1 MCAGQAGDATFATE
15 FRGRICSPQ
24 LRALHG
30 TSALRKRL
38 FDGDDYYAFRQ
49 DAIERKTLIA
59 ATEPRTPS
67 EQKSLDAALF
77 ERTRAD
83 RYEVALRSAL
93 SNMEQGSY
101 AVAKAQIGIALLH

>member
-30 TSALRKRL
+30 TCALRKRL

-49 DAIERKTLIA
+49 DAIERKTLQQ
-59 ATEPRTPS
+59 RR
-67 EQKSLDAALF
+67 LDADACATINAQAL
-77 ERTRAD
+77 
-83 RYEVALRSAL
+83 
-93 SNMEQGSY
+93 MY
-101 AVAKAQIGIALLH
+101 AGDQKQ